1 MSATTGQL
9 DLGAMSDAMRRNDA
23 AAVAAFYAPDAVV
36 EMIDKDH
43 PPSAPLVLRG
53 GDAIRAMYE
62 DVCGR
67 MLRHDFDHLL
77 SEPGM
82 AAFSE
87 TCEYPDGLRVSV
99 TAVMDV
105 RDGQIVRERGVQAWD
120 E

>member
-1 MSATTGQL
+1 MSTTTGQL
-9 DLGAMSDAMRRNDA
+9 DLGAMADAMRRNDA
-23 AAVAAFYAPDAVV
+23 AMVASFYSADAEI

-43 PPSAPLVLRG
+43 PPSAPMVLRG
-53 GDAIRAMYE
+53 ADAIRAMYE

-87 TCEYPDGLRVSV
+87 TCVYPDGVRVSV
-99 TAVMDV
+99 AAVMDV
-105 RDGQIVRERGVQAWD
+105 RDGHIVRERGIQAWD

>member
-1 MSATTGQL
+1 MSTTVDRL
-9 DLGAMSDAMRRNDA
+9 DLDAMCEAMRRNDA
-23 AAVAAFYAPDAVV
+23 AAVAAFYAPDAEI

-43 PPSAPLVLRG
+43 PPSAPQVLRG
-53 GDAIRAMYE
+53 ADAIRALYD

-67 MLRHDFDHLL
+67 MLRHDFDHRL

-87 TCEYPDGLRVSV
+87 TCVYPDGVRVSLA
-99 TAVMDV
+99 AVLDV
-105 RDGQIVRERGVQAWD
+105 RDGRITRQRGVQAWD